1 MKKTNSEN
9 QYAVSIKE
17 DTAYLCLHFDHEG
30 NKINT
35 PYPENPI
42 RRIQV
47 IECED
52 SGRYRTWSLLQE
64 TPNTPYRRLSIRL
77 ATLVAQT
84 SLLQIQ
90 LTAAL
95 RRIQTLEAK
104 EPARIDDP
112 EDAGSSIVYF
122 TKMPPKR
129 ITATTTPAPMTD
141 AQIKALIGQ
150 GVADVLAEIEANRT
164 SRNGDDNH
172 DSRTGSRRTERAACE
187 YT

>member
-42 RRIQV
+42 RRIPV

-52 SGRYRTWSLLQE
+52 SGRYRTCQTAVHLQPH
-64 TPNTPYRRLSIRL
+64 TTLTYGPLNPL
-77 ATLVAQT
+77 A
-84 SLLQIQ
+84 SPP
-90 LTAAL
+90 
-95 RRIQTLEAK
+95 EAK

-112 EDAGSSIVYF
+112 EDAGSS
-122 TKMPPKR
+122 
-129 ITATTTPAPMTD
+129 
-141 AQIKALIGQ
+141 
-150 GVADVLAEIEANRT
+150 
-164 SRNGDDNH
+164 S
-172 DSRTGSRRTERAACE
+172 
-187 YT
+187 